1 MAKIN
6 MRDHYPFYQRDEY
19 VEVSEELAT
28 EMSQWERAEKAYA
41 RKQRWHHAHYSL
53 DFTNDME
60 RHILFV
66 SDSPDAHFEKKVC
79 LEQLHAAL
87 AALPDKQANRI
98 YAHYFLGLNK
108 AEIARSE
115 KVGKATVCAS
125 ISRGLKKVEKI
136 LRNFPE
142 QSEPLA

>member
-53 DFTNDME
+53 DFANDME

-66 SDSPDAHFEKKVC
+66 SDSPDAHFEKRC
-79 LEQLHAAL
+79 AWS
-87 AALPDKQANRI
+87 NFMR
-98 YAHYFLGLNK
+98 
-108 AEIARSE
+108 RSLL
-115 KVGKATVCAS
+115 CQ
-125 ISRGLKKVEKI
+125 ISRQNVSMPTTFWDLTRRRLHVP
-136 LRNFPE
+136 RR
-142 QSEPLA
+142 

>member
-41 RKQRWHHAHYSL
+41 RKQ
-53 DFTNDME
+53 
-60 RHILFV
+60 HILFV

-87 AALPDKQANRI
+87 AALPDKQAKRI

-108 AEIARSE
+108 AEIARFE